1 MRLLGRHCAIHLTL
15 PHALDCRVYDLGM
28 GTFIPAA
35 TQDISRKFPLPHEL
49 GGQVGVGAGLPHRAL
64 ARERVIAEVEI
75 ARLLRATVS
84 DLERNTVPTAA
95 TATLVLSM
103 RCRIRTIPN
112 RNID

>member
-1 MRLLGRHCAIHLTL
+1 MLWIVGFMTLAWALLFPRQRKTAHRLEA
-15 PHALDCRVYDLGM
+15 
-28 GTFIPAA
+28 
-35 TQDISRKFPLPHEL
+35 ISRKFPLPHEL